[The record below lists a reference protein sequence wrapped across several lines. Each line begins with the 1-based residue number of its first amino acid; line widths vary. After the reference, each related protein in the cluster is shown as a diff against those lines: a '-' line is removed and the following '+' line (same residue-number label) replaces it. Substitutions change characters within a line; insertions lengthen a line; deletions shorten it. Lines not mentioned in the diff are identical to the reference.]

1 MRFLGRGL
9 IGLLLFSLAL
19 GLLGLAGNTIKVAVQ
34 DRMNQEPRSQK
45 ARERTFAVK
54 VVPAEVTSINPT
66 LNAFGEIQSRKTLDL
81 RMAASGQ
88 IQELS
93 INFVEGGS
101 VKSGELLVRL
111 DDSDHQ
117 TAVDLAENNLIDAKN
132 EVMES
137 ARNLSFS
144 KEELAAAEEQEKLR
158 LRALTRQKDLVE
170 RGVGTAAALENAEL
184 SASGATQAV
193 LSRKAAVDQ
202 AKNRGAQADTR
213 LVRAELAL
221 KDAKRKLEDTKLFAE
236 FSGLLSGVSLVKGGI
251 VSANERLGQLID
263 PEVLE
268 VSFKISTQQYTRLLN
283 DNGELLKAPV
293 SVALTN
299 TEQGLNAD
307 GVIIRDSASVA
318 KGQTGRQVY
327 AKLTKSVGFKPGD
340 FVAVKVEEPTLN
352 WVVKLPSTALDSS
365 NKVLLLGEGERLE
378 EAQVKLMRRQG
389 NEVIVRSRDL
399 SGKEIVAQRTPVL
412 GAGIKVKAIRSG
424 EENEVAE
431 VEMLELTEERRAK
444 LISAI
449 ETNGY
454 IPKTVKERIIG
465 QLTQPKVPA
474 DVVARIESRMGG

>member
-19 GLLGLAGNTIKVAVQ
+19 GLLGLAGNTIKIAVQ
-34 DRMNQEPRSQK
+34 DRVNKEPRAQK
-45 ARERTFAVK
+45 ARERTFTVK
-54 VVPAEVTSINPT
+54 VVPAEVTSMNPT

-81 RMAASGQ
+81 RMAAGGQ

-93 INFVEGGS
+93 TNFVEGGS
-101 VKSGELLVRL
+101 VKSGELLIRL
-111 DDSDHQ
+111 DDSNYQ
-117 TAVDLAENNLIDAKN
+117 SAVDLAENNLIDAEN
-132 EVMES
+132 EVSES
-137 ARNLSFS
+137 GRNLSFS
-144 KEELAAAEEQEKLR
+144 KEELAAAKEQEELR
-158 LRALTRQKDLVE
+158 LRALKRQQDLVK

-184 SASGATQAV
+184 AASAATQAV

-202 AKNRGAQADTR
+202 AKNRGAQAETR

-221 KDAKRKLEDTKLFAE
+221 NDAKRKLEDTVLYAE

-268 VSFKISTQQYTRLLN
+268 VSFKISTQQYTRLLD
-283 DNGELLKAPV
+283 DNGDLLKAPV
-293 SVALTN
+293 SIALTN
-299 TEQGLNAD
+299 TDQGLTAD

-352 WVVKLPSTALDSS
+352 WVVALPATALDANNS
-365 NKVLLLGEGERLE
+365 VLLLGEGERLE

-399 SGKEIVAQRTPVL
+399 TGKEIVAQRTPVL
-412 GAGIKVKAIRSG
+412 GAGIKVKPIRSG
-424 EENEVAE
+424 EENKVAE

-449 ETNGY
+449 ESNGY
-454 IPKTVKERIIG
+454 IPKSAKKRIIG

>member
-19 GLLGLAGNTIKVAVQ
+19 GLLGLAGNTIKIAVQ
-34 DRMNQEPRSQK
+34 DRVNKEPRAQK
-45 ARERTFAVK
+45 ARERTFTVK
-54 VVPAEVTSINPT
+54 VVPAEITSMNPT

-81 RMAASGQ
+81 RMAAGGQ

-93 INFVEGGS
+93 TNFVEGGS
-101 VKSGELLVRL
+101 VNSGELLIRL
-111 DDSDHQ
+111 DDSNYQ
-117 TAVDLAENNLIDAKN
+117 SAVDLAENNLIDAEN
-132 EVMES
+132 EVSES
-137 ARNLSFS
+137 GRNLAFS
-144 KEELAAAEEQEKLR
+144 KEELAAAEEQEELR
-158 LRALTRQKDLVE
+158 LRALKRQQDLVK

-184 SASGATQAV
+184 AASAATQAV

-202 AKNRGAQADTR
+202 AKNRGAQAETR

-221 KDAKRKLEDTKLFAE
+221 NDAKRKLEDTVLYAE

-268 VSFKISTQQYTRLLN
+268 VSFKISTQQYTRLLD
-283 DNGELLKAPV
+283 DNGDLLKAPV
-293 SVALTN
+293 SIALTN
-299 TEQGLNAD
+299 TDQGLTAD

-352 WVVKLPSTALDSS
+352 WVVALPATALDAS
-365 NKVLLLGEGERLE
+365 NSVLLLGEGERLE

-399 SGKEIVAQRTPVL
+399 TGKEIVAQRTPVL
-412 GAGIKVKAIRSG
+412 GAGIKVKPIRSG
-424 EENEVAE
+424 EENKVAE

-449 ETNGY
+449 ESNGY
-454 IPKTVKERIIG
+454 IPKSAKKRIIG

>member
-19 GLLGLAGNTIKVAVQ
+19 GLLGLAGNTIKIAVQ
-34 DRMNQEPRSQK
+34 DRVNKEPRAQK
-45 ARERTFAVK
+45 ARERTFTVK
-54 VVPAEVTSINPT
+54 VVPAEITSMNPT

-81 RMAASGQ
+81 RMAAGGQ

-93 INFVEGGS
+93 TNFVEGGS
-101 VKSGELLVRL
+101 VKSGELLIRL
-111 DDSDHQ
+111 DDSNYQ
-117 TAVDLAENNLIDAKN
+117 SAVDLAENNLIDAEN
-132 EVMES
+132 EVSES
-137 ARNLSFS
+137 GRNLSFS
-144 KEELAAAEEQEKLR
+144 KEELAAAEEQEELR
-158 LRALTRQKDLVE
+158 LRALKRQQDLVK

-184 SASGATQAV
+184 AASAATQAV

-202 AKNRGAQADTR
+202 ARNRGAQAETR

-221 KDAKRKLEDTKLFAE
+221 NDAKRKLEDTVLYAE

-251 VSANERLGQLID
+251 VSTNERLGQLID

-268 VSFKISTQQYTRLLN
+268 VSFKISTQQYTRLLD
-283 DNGELLKAPV
+283 DNGDLLKAPV
-293 SVALTN
+293 SIALTN
-299 TEQGLNAD
+299 TDQGLTAD

-352 WVVKLPSTALDSS
+352 WVVALPATALDAS
-365 NKVLLLGEGERLE
+365 NSVLLLGEGERLE

-399 SGKEIVAQRTPVL
+399 TGKEIVAQRTPVL
-412 GAGIKVKAIRSG
+412 GAGIKVKPIRSG
-424 EENEVAE
+424 EENNVAE

-449 ETNGY
+449 ESNGY
-454 IPKTVKERIIG
+454 IPKSAKKRIIG

>member
-9 IGLLLFSLAL
+9 IGLLLFSLTL
-19 GLLGLAGNTIKVAVQ
+19 GLLGLAGNTIKIAVQ
-34 DRMNQEPRSQK
+34 DRVNKEPRAQK
-45 ARERTFAVK
+45 ARERTFTVK
-54 VVPAEVTSINPT
+54 VVPAEVTSMNPT

-81 RMAASGQ
+81 RMAAGGQ
-88 IQELS
+88 IQQLS
-93 INFVEGGS
+93 PNFVEGGS
-101 VKSGELLVRL
+101 VKSGELLIRL
-111 DDSDHQ
+111 DDSNYQ
-117 TAVDLAENNLIDAKN
+117 SAVDLAENNLIDAEN
-132 EVMES
+132 EVSES
-137 ARNLSFS
+137 GRNLSFS
-144 KEELAAAEEQEKLR
+144 KEELAAAKEQEELR
-158 LRALTRQKDLVE
+158 LRALKRQQDLVK

-184 SASGATQAV
+184 AASAATQAV

-202 AKNRGAQADTR
+202 AKNRGAQAETR

-221 KDAKRKLEDTKLFAE
+221 NDAKRKLEDTVLYAE

-268 VSFKISTQQYTRLLN
+268 VSFKISTQQYTRLLD
-283 DNGELLKAPV
+283 DNGDLLKAPV
-293 SVALTN
+293 SIALTN
-299 TEQGLNAD
+299 TDQGLTAD

-352 WVVKLPSTALDSS
+352 WVVALPATALDAS
-365 NKVLLLGEGERLE
+365 NSVLLLGEGERLE

-399 SGKEIVAQRTPVL
+399 TGKEIVAQRTPVL
-412 GAGIKVKAIRSG
+412 GAGIKVKPIRSG
-424 EENEVAE
+424 EENKVAE

-449 ETNGY
+449 ESNGY
-454 IPKTVKERIIG
+454 IPKSAKKRIIG

>member
-9 IGLLLFSLAL
+9 VGLLLFSLAL
-19 GLLGLAGNTIKVAVQ
+19 GLLGLAGNTIKTAVQ
-34 DRMNQEPRSQK
+34 DRMNQQPRAQK

-93 INFVEGGS
+93 TNFVEGGS
-101 VKSGELLVRL
+101 VKSGELLIRL
-111 DDSDHQ
+111 DDSDYQ

-132 EVMES
+132 EVMEA

-202 AKNRGAQADTR
+202 AKNRGAQAETR

-221 KDAKRKLEDTKLFAE
+221 KDAKRKLEDTKLYAE

>member
-93 INFVEGGS
+93 TNFVEGGS
-101 VKSGELLVRL
+101 VKSGELLIRL
-111 DDSDHQ
+111 DDSDYQ

-132 EVMES
+132 EVMEA

-202 AKNRGAQADTR
+202 AKNRGAQAETR

-221 KDAKRKLEDTKLFAE
+221 KDAKRKLEDTKLYAE

-340 FVAVKVEEPTLN
+340 FVAVKVQEPTLN
-352 WVVKLPSTALDSS
+352 WVVKLPSTALDAS

-412 GAGIKVKAIRSG
+412 GVGIKVKAIRSG

>member
-34 DRMNQEPRSQK
+34 DRMNQEPRAQK

-66 LNAFGEIQSRKTLDL
+66 LNAFGVIQSRKTLDL

-93 INFVEGGS
+93 TNFVEGGS
-101 VKSGELLVRL
+101 VESGELLIRL
-111 DDSDHQ
+111 DDSNYQ
-117 TAVDLAENNLIDAKN
+117 TAVDLAENNLIDARN
-132 EVMES
+132 ELMES

-144 KEELAAAEEQEKLR
+144 KEELAAAEEQENLR

-202 AKNRGAQADTR
+202 AKNRGAQAETR

-221 KDAKRKLEDTKLFAE
+221 KDAKRKLEDTELYAE
-236 FSGLLSGVSLVKGGI
+236 FSGLLSGVSLVTGGI

-263 PEVLE
+263 PKVLE

-299 TEQGLNAD
+299 TDQGLDAA

-352 WVVKLPSTALDSS
+352 WVVKLPSTALDAS
-365 NKVLLLGEGERLE
+365 NNVLLLGEGERLE

-412 GAGIKVKAIRSG
+412 GAGIKVKPIRSG
-424 EENEVAE
+424 EENKVAE

-454 IPKTVKERIIG
+454 IPKSTKERIIG

>member
-19 GLLGLAGNTIKVAVQ
+19 GLLGLAGTTIKVAVQ

-93 INFVEGGS
+93 TNFVEGGS
-101 VKSGELLVRL
+101 VTRGELLIRL
-111 DDSDHQ
+111 DDSDYQ

-132 EVMES
+132 EVKEA

-158 LRALTRQKDLVE
+158 RRALTRQKDLVE

-202 AKNRGAQADTR
+202 AKNRGAQAETR

-221 KDAKRKLEDTKLFAE
+221 KDAKRKLEDTELYAE

-283 DNGELLKAPV
+283 DNGELLKATV

-299 TEQGLNAD
+299 TDQGLNAD

-352 WVVKLPSTALDSS
+352 WVVKLPSTALDAS

>member
-34 DRMNQEPRSQK
+34 DRMNQDPRTQK

-101 VKSGELLVRL
+101 VKSGELLIRL
-111 DDSDHQ
+111 DDSDYQ

-132 EVMES
+132 EVMEA

-202 AKNRGAQADTR
+202 AKNRGAQAETR

-340 FVAVKVEEPTLN
+340 FVAVKVQEPTLN
-352 WVVKLPSTALDSS
+352 WVVKLPSTALDAS
-365 NKVLLLGEGERLE
+365 NNVLLLGEGERLE

>member
-93 INFVEGGS
+93 TNFVEGGS
-101 VKSGELLVRL
+101 VESGELLIRL
-111 DDSDHQ
+111 DDSDYQ

-132 EVMES
+132 EVMEA

-144 KEELAAAEEQEKLR
+144 KEELVAADEQEKLR
-158 LRALTRQKDLVE
+158 LRALKRQKDLVE

-202 AKNRGAQADTR
+202 AKNRGAQAETR

-221 KDAKRKLEDTKLFAE
+221 KDAKRKLEDTKLYAE

>member
-9 IGLLLFSLAL
+9 IGLLFFSLAL
-19 GLLGLAGNTIKVAVQ
+19 GLLGLAGNTLKIAVQ
-34 DRMNQEPRSQK
+34 DRVNKEPRAQK
-45 ARERTFAVK
+45 ARERTFTVK
-54 VVPAEVTSINPT
+54 VVPAEVTSMNPT

-81 RMAASGQ
+81 RMAAGGQ
-88 IQELS
+88 IQQLS
-93 INFVEGGS
+93 PNFVEGGS
-101 VKSGELLVRL
+101 VKIGELLIRL
-111 DDSDHQ
+111 DDSNYQ
-117 TAVDLAENNLIDAKN
+117 SAVDLAENNLIDAEN
-132 EVMES
+132 EVSES
-137 ARNLSFS
+137 GRNLSFS
-144 KEELAAAEEQEKLR
+144 KEELAAAKEQEELR
-158 LRALTRQKDLVE
+158 LRALKRQQDLVK

-184 SASGATQAV
+184 AASAATQAV

-202 AKNRGAQADTR
+202 AKNRGAQAETR

-221 KDAKRKLEDTKLFAE
+221 NDAKRKLEDTVLYAE

-268 VSFKISTQQYTRLLN
+268 VSFKISTQQYTRLLD
-283 DNGELLKAPV
+283 DNGDLLKAPV
-293 SVALTN
+293 SIALTN
-299 TEQGLNAD
+299 TDQGLTAD

-352 WVVKLPSTALDSS
+352 WVVALPATALDANNS
-365 NKVLLLGEGERLE
+365 VLLLGEGERLE

-399 SGKEIVAQRTPVL
+399 TGKEIVAQRTPVL
-412 GAGIKVKAIRSG
+412 GAGIKVKPIRSG
-424 EENEVAE
+424 EENKVAE

-454 IPKTVKERIIG
+454 IPKSVKERIIG

>member
-93 INFVEGGS
+93 TNFVEGGS
-101 VKSGELLVRL
+101 VKSGELLIRL
-111 DDSDHQ
+111 DDSDYQ

-132 EVMES
+132 EVMEA

-144 KEELAAAEEQEKLR
+144 KEELVAADEQEKLR

-202 AKNRGAQADTR
+202 AKNRGAQAETR

-221 KDAKRKLEDTKLFAE
+221 KDAKRKLEDTKLYAE

-293 SVALTN
+293 YVALTN
-299 TEQGLNAD
+299 TDQGLNAE

-352 WVVKLPSTALDSS
+352 WVVKLPSTALDAS

>member
-93 INFVEGGS
+93 TNFVEGGS

-268 VSFKISTQQYTRLLN
+268 VSFKISTQQYTRLLD

-293 SVALTN
+293 YVALTN
-299 TEQGLNAD
+299 TDQGLNAE

-424 EENEVAE
+424 EENKVAE

>member
-19 GLLGLAGNTIKVAVQ
+19 GLLGLAGNTIKIAVQ
-34 DRMNQEPRSQK
+34 DRVNKEPRAQK
-45 ARERTFAVK
+45 ARERTFTVK
-54 VVPAEVTSINPT
+54 VVPAEVTSMNPT

-81 RMAASGQ
+81 RMAAGGQ
-88 IQELS
+88 IQQLS
-93 INFVEGGS
+93 PNFVEGGS
-101 VKSGELLVRL
+101 VKSGELLIRL
-111 DDSDHQ
+111 DDSNYQ
-117 TAVDLAENNLIDAKN
+117 SAVDLAENNLIDAEN
-132 EVMES
+132 EVSES
-137 ARNLSFS
+137 GRNLSFS
-144 KEELAAAEEQEKLR
+144 KEELAAAKEQEELR
-158 LRALTRQKDLVE
+158 LRALKRQQDLVK

-184 SASGATQAV
+184 AASAATQAV

-202 AKNRGAQADTR
+202 AKNRGAQAETR

-221 KDAKRKLEDTKLFAE
+221 NDAKRKLEDTVLYAE

-251 VSANERLGQLID
+251 VSSNERLGQLID

-268 VSFKISTQQYTRLLN
+268 VSFKISTQQYTRLLD
-283 DNGELLKAPV
+283 DNGDLLKAPV
-293 SVALTN
+293 SIALTN
-299 TEQGLNAD
+299 TDQGLTAD

-352 WVVKLPSTALDSS
+352 WVVALPATALDANNS
-365 NKVLLLGEGERLE
+365 VLLLGEGERLE

-399 SGKEIVAQRTPVL
+399 TGKEIVAQRTPVL
-412 GAGIKVKAIRSG
+412 GAGIKVKPIRSG
-424 EENEVAE
+424 EENKVAE

-449 ETNGY
+449 ESNGY
-454 IPKTVKERIIG
+454 IPKSAKKRIIG
-465 QLTQPKVPA
+465 QLSQPKVPA

>member
-202 AKNRGAQADTR
+202 AKNRGAQAETR

-221 KDAKRKLEDTKLFAE
+221 KDAKRKLEDTKLYAE

-352 WVVKLPSTALDSS
+352 WVVKLPSTALDAS
-365 NKVLLLGEGERLE
+365 NKVLLLGEEERLE

-399 SGKEIVAQRTPVL
+399 SGKEVVAQRTPVL
-412 GAGIKVKAIRSG
+412 GVGIKVKAIRSG

>member
-19 GLLGLAGNTIKVAVQ
+19 GLLGLAGNTIKIAVQ
-34 DRMNQEPRSQK
+34 DRVNKEPRAQK
-45 ARERTFAVK
+45 ARERTFTVK
-54 VVPAEVTSINPT
+54 VVPAEVTSMNPT

-81 RMAASGQ
+81 RMAAGGQ
-88 IQELS
+88 IQQLS
-93 INFVEGGS
+93 PNFVEGGS
-101 VKSGELLVRL
+101 VKSGELLIRL
-111 DDSDHQ
+111 DDSNYQ
-117 TAVDLAENNLIDAKN
+117 SAVDLAENNLIDAEN
-132 EVMES
+132 EVSES
-137 ARNLSFS
+137 GRNLSFS
-144 KEELAAAEEQEKLR
+144 KEELAAAEEQEELR
-158 LRALTRQKDLVE
+158 LRALKRQQDLVK

-184 SASGATQAV
+184 AASAATQAV

-202 AKNRGAQADTR
+202 AKNRGAQAETR

-221 KDAKRKLEDTKLFAE
+221 NDAKRKLEDTVLYAE

-268 VSFKISTQQYTRLLN
+268 VSFKISTQQYTRLLD
-283 DNGELLKAPV
+283 DNGDLLKAPV
-293 SVALTN
+293 SIALTN
-299 TEQGLNAD
+299 TDQGLTAD

-352 WVVKLPSTALDSS
+352 WVVALPATALDANNS
-365 NKVLLLGEGERLE
+365 VLLLGEGERLE

-399 SGKEIVAQRTPVL
+399 TGKEIVAQRTPVL
-412 GAGIKVKAIRSG
+412 GAGIKVKPIRSG
-424 EENEVAE
+424 EENKVAE

-449 ETNGY
+449 ESNGY
-454 IPKTVKERIIG
+454 IPKSAKKRIIG

>member
-19 GLLGLAGNTIKVAVQ
+19 GLLGLAGNTIKIAVQ

-93 INFVEGGS
+93 TNFVEGGS
-101 VKSGELLVRL
+101 VKSGELLIRL
-111 DDSDHQ
+111 DDSDYQ

-132 EVMES
+132 EVMEA

-202 AKNRGAQADTR
+202 AKNRGAQAETR

-221 KDAKRKLEDTKLFAE
+221 KDAKRKLEDTKLYAE

-352 WVVKLPSTALDSS
+352 WVVKLPSTALDAS
-365 NKVLLLGEGERLE
+365 NNVLLLGEGERLE

>member
-34 DRMNQEPRSQK
+34 DRMNQEPRAQK

-412 GAGIKVKAIRSG
+412 GAGIKVKAIRLG

>member
-93 INFVEGGS
+93 TNFVEGGS
-101 VKSGELLVRL
+101 VKSGELLIRL
-111 DDSDHQ
+111 DDSDYQ

-202 AKNRGAQADTR
+202 AKNRGAQAETR

-352 WVVKLPSTALDSS
+352 WVVKLPSTALDAS

>member
-19 GLLGLAGNTIKVAVQ
+19 GLLGLAGNTIKIAVQ
-34 DRMNQEPRSQK
+34 DRVNKEPRAQK
-45 ARERTFAVK
+45 ARERTFTVK
-54 VVPAEVTSINPT
+54 VVPAEITSMNPT

-81 RMAASGQ
+81 RMAAGGQ

-93 INFVEGGS
+93 TNFVEGGS
-101 VKSGELLVRL
+101 VNSGELLIRL
-111 DDSDHQ
+111 DDSNYQ
-117 TAVDLAENNLIDAKN
+117 SAVDLAENNLIDAEN
-132 EVMES
+132 EVSES
-137 ARNLSFS
+137 GRNLSFS
-144 KEELAAAEEQEKLR
+144 KEELAAAEEQEELR
-158 LRALTRQKDLVE
+158 LRALKRQQDLVK

-184 SASGATQAV
+184 AASAATQAV

-202 AKNRGAQADTR
+202 AKNRGAQAETR

-221 KDAKRKLEDTKLFAE
+221 NDAKRKLEDTVLYAE

-268 VSFKISTQQYTRLLN
+268 VSFKISTQQYTRLLD
-283 DNGELLKAPV
+283 DNGDLLKAPV
-293 SVALTN
+293 SIALTN
-299 TEQGLNAD
+299 TDQGLTAD

-352 WVVKLPSTALDSS
+352 WVVALPATALDAS
-365 NKVLLLGEGERLE
+365 NSVLLLGEGERLE

-399 SGKEIVAQRTPVL
+399 TGKEIVAQRTPVL
-412 GAGIKVKAIRSG
+412 GAGIKVKPIRSG
-424 EENEVAE
+424 EENKVAE

-449 ETNGY
+449 ESNGY
-454 IPKTVKERIIG
+454 IPKSAKKRIIG

>member
-101 VKSGELLVRL
+101 VKSGELLIRL
-111 DDSDHQ
+111 DDSDYQ

-132 EVMES
+132 EVMEA

-202 AKNRGAQADTR
+202 AKNRGAQAETR
-213 LVRAELAL
+213 LVRAELAVN
-221 KDAKRKLEDTKLFAE
+221 DAKRKLEDTKLYAE

-283 DNGELLKAPV
+283 DDGELLKAPV

-352 WVVKLPSTALDSS
+352 WVVKLPSTALDAS

-412 GAGIKVKAIRSG
+412 GAGIKVKPIRSG

>member
-202 AKNRGAQADTR
+202 AKNRGAQAETR

-221 KDAKRKLEDTKLFAE
+221 KDAKRKLEDTKLYAE

-352 WVVKLPSTALDSS
+352 WVVKLPSTALDAS
-365 NKVLLLGEGERLE
+365 NSVLLLGKGERLE

>member
-19 GLLGLAGNTIKVAVQ
+19 GLLGLAGNTIKIAVQ
-34 DRMNQEPRSQK
+34 DRVNKEPRAQK
-45 ARERTFAVK
+45 ARERTFTVK
-54 VVPAEVTSINPT
+54 VVPAEITSMNPT

-81 RMAASGQ
+81 RMAAGGR

-93 INFVEGGS
+93 TNFVEGGS
-101 VKSGELLVRL
+101 VNSGELLIRL
-111 DDSDHQ
+111 DDSNYQ
-117 TAVDLAENNLIDAKN
+117 SAVDLAENNLIDAEN
-132 EVMES
+132 EVSES
-137 ARNLSFS
+137 GRNLAFS
-144 KEELAAAEEQEKLR
+144 KEELAAAEEQEELR
-158 LRALTRQKDLVE
+158 LRALKRQQDLVK

-184 SASGATQAV
+184 AASAATQAV

-202 AKNRGAQADTR
+202 ARNRGAQAETR

-221 KDAKRKLEDTKLFAE
+221 NDAKRKLEDTVLYAE

-251 VSANERLGQLID
+251 VSTNERLGQLID

-268 VSFKISTQQYTRLLN
+268 VSFKISTQQYTRLLD
-283 DNGELLKAPV
+283 DNGDLLKAPV
-293 SVALTN
+293 SIALTN
-299 TEQGLNAD
+299 TDQGLTAD

-352 WVVKLPSTALDSS
+352 WVVALPATALDAS
-365 NKVLLLGEGERLE
+365 NSVLLLGEGERLE

-399 SGKEIVAQRTPVL
+399 TGKEIVAQRTPVL
-412 GAGIKVKAIRSG
+412 GAGIKVKPIRSG
-424 EENEVAE
+424 EENKVAE

-449 ETNGY
+449 ESNGY
-454 IPKTVKERIIG
+454 IPKSAKKRIIG

>member
-54 VVPAEVTSINPT
+54 VVPAEITSINPT

-93 INFVEGGS
+93 TNFVEGGS
-101 VKSGELLVRL
+101 VKSGELLIRL
-111 DDSDHQ
+111 DDSDYQ

-132 EVMES
+132 EVMEA

-202 AKNRGAQADTR
+202 AKNRGAQAETR

-221 KDAKRKLEDTKLFAE
+221 KDAKRKLEDTKLYAE

-352 WVVKLPSTALDSS
+352 WVVKLPSTALDAS

>member
-293 SVALTN
+293 YVALTN
-299 TEQGLNAD
+299 TDQGLNAE

-352 WVVKLPSTALDSS
+352 WVVKLPSTALDAS

>member
-34 DRMNQEPRSQK
+34 DRMNQEPRAQK

-93 INFVEGGS
+93 TNFVEGGS
-101 VKSGELLVRL
+101 VKSGELLIRL
-111 DDSDHQ
+111 DDSDYQ

-202 AKNRGAQADTR
+202 AKNRGAQAETR

-352 WVVKLPSTALDSS
+352 WVVKLPSTALDAS

-412 GAGIKVKAIRSG
+412 GAGIKVKAIRLG
-424 EENEVAE
+424 EENKVAE

>member
-34 DRMNQEPRSQK
+34 DRMNQEPRAQK

-132 EVMES
+132 EVMEA

-202 AKNRGAQADTR
+202 AKNRGAQAETR

-221 KDAKRKLEDTKLFAE
+221 KDAKRKLEDTKLYAE

-293 SVALTN
+293 YVALTN
-299 TEQGLNAD
+299 TDQGLNAE

-340 FVAVKVEEPTLN
+340 FVAVKVQEPTLN
-352 WVVKLPSTALDSS
+352 WVVKLPSTALDAS
-365 NKVLLLGEGERLE
+365 NNVLLLGEGERLE

>member
-93 INFVEGGS
+93 TNFVEGGS
-101 VKSGELLVRL
+101 VKSGELLIRL
-111 DDSDHQ
+111 DDSDYQ

-202 AKNRGAQADTR
+202 AKNRGAQAETR

-221 KDAKRKLEDTKLFAE
+221 KDAKRKLEDTKLYAE

-352 WVVKLPSTALDSS
+352 WVVKLPSTALDAS

-412 GAGIKVKAIRSG
+412 GVGIKVKAIRSG

>member
-19 GLLGLAGNTIKVAVQ
+19 GLLGLAGNTIKIAVQ
-34 DRMNQEPRSQK
+34 DRVNEEPRAQK
-45 ARERTFAVK
+45 VRERTFTVK
-54 VVPAEVTSINPT
+54 VVPAEITSMNPT

-81 RMAASGQ
+81 RMAAGGQ

-93 INFVEGGS
+93 TNFVEGGS
-101 VKSGELLVRL
+101 ITIGELLIRL
-111 DDSDHQ
+111 DDSNYQ
-117 TAVDLAENNLIDAKN
+117 SAVDLAENNLIDAEN
-132 EVMES
+132 EVSES
-137 ARNLSFS
+137 GRNLSFS
-144 KEELAAAEEQEKLR
+144 KEELAAAEEQEQLR
-158 LRALTRQKDLVE
+158 LRALKRQQDLLK

-184 SASGATQAV
+184 AASAATQAV

-202 AKNRGAQADTR
+202 AKNRGAQAETR

-221 KDAKRKLEDTKLFAE
+221 NDAKRKLEDTALYAE

-268 VSFKISTQQYTRLLN
+268 VSFKISTQQYTRLLD
-283 DNGELLKAPV
+283 DNGDLIKAPV
-293 SVALTN
+293 SIALTN
-299 TEQGLNAD
+299 TDQGLTAD

-352 WVVKLPSTALDSS
+352 WVVALPATALDAS
-365 NKVLLLGEGERLE
+365 NSVLLLGEGERLE

-399 SGKEIVAQRTPVL
+399 TGKEIVAQRTPVL
-412 GAGIKVKAIRSG
+412 GSGIKVKPIRSG
-424 EENEVAE
+424 EENKVAE

-449 ETNGY
+449 ESNGY
-454 IPKTVKERIIG
+454 IP
-465 QLTQPKVPA
+465 
-474 DVVARIESRMGG
+474 

>member
-19 GLLGLAGNTIKVAVQ
+19 GLLGLAGNTIKLAVQ
-34 DRMNQEPRSQK
+34 DRMNQEPRAQK

-93 INFVEGGS
+93 TNFVEGGS
-101 VKSGELLVRL
+101 VRSGELLIRL
-111 DDSDHQ
+111 DDSNYQ

-202 AKNRGAQADTR
+202 AKNRGAQAETR

-221 KDAKRKLEDTKLFAE
+221 KDAKRKLEDTELYAE

-263 PEVLE
+263 PKVLE

-283 DNGELLKAPV
+283 DNGELLKVPV
-293 SVALTN
+293 SVALT
-299 TEQGLNAD
+299 TTDQGLDAD

-327 AKLTKSVGFKPGD
+327 ARLTKSVGFKPGD

-352 WVVKLPSTALDSS
+352 WVVKLPSTALDAS
-365 NKVLLLGEGERLE
+365 NNVLLLGKGERLE

-412 GAGIKVKAIRSG
+412 GAGIKVKPIRSG
-424 EENEVAE
+424 EENKVAE

-454 IPKTVKERIIG
+454 TPKSVKERIIG

>member
-93 INFVEGGS
+93 TNFVEGGS
-101 VKSGELLVRL
+101 VKSGELLIRL
-111 DDSDHQ
+111 DDSDYQ

-352 WVVKLPSTALDSS
+352 WVVKLPSTALDAS

>member
-93 INFVEGGS
+93 TNFVEGGS
-101 VKSGELLVRL
+101 VKSGELLIRL
-111 DDSDHQ
+111 DDSDYQ

-132 EVMES
+132 EVMEA

-144 KEELAAAEEQEKLR
+144 KEELVAADEQEKLR

-202 AKNRGAQADTR
+202 AKNRGAQAETR

-221 KDAKRKLEDTKLFAE
+221 KDAKRKLEDTKLYAE

-293 SVALTN
+293 YVALTN
-299 TEQGLNAD
+299 TDQGLNAE

-340 FVAVKVEEPTLN
+340 FVAVKVQEPTLN
-352 WVVKLPSTALDSS
+352 WVVKLPSTALDAS
-365 NKVLLLGEGERLE
+365 NNVLLLGEGERLE

>member
-132 EVMES
+132 EVMEA

-202 AKNRGAQADTR
+202 AKNRGAQAETR

-352 WVVKLPSTALDSS
+352 WVVKLPSTALDAS